1 MNVTYTRN
9 NLVLPGL
16 KAAASLNAPRK
27 RLMGSFHLL
36 GRVESTHKII
46 CYDHCCTVLIQ
57 QVASLITMVV
67 ICIPKLTDQGLC
79 VYSCRRC
86 PTCCSIC
93 ITTVFSTDGNTFETC
108 RQDIILRMITLSL
121 LLSLE

>member
-1 MNVTYTRN
+1 
-9 NLVLPGL
+9 
-16 KAAASLNAPRK
+16 
-27 RLMGSFHLL
+27 MGSFHLL
-36 GRVESTHKII
+36 GRVESAHKMI

-57 QVASLITMVV
+57 QFASLVTMVV
-67 ICIPKLTDQGLC
+67 ELLYVFHNLLIKVC

-93 ITTVFSTDGNTFETC
+93 ITIVFSTDGNTFETC
-108 RQDIILRMITLSL
+108 RQDILLRTIVFVI